1 MKYVSGPYINY
12 ELKKDIVSIED
23 ALTDRY
29 KRFGAITDA
38 TEQKDWNKRVNE
50 ASLGRN
56 VVFFDASGNPSV
68 LVKVESMPMNLLQ
81 SGWENK
87 SHYAFIVNNVV
98 KDRFYMGKYQGVNI
112 GSGAESRVV
121 CLRGLDPGN
130 SDWSLQI
137 TFDDSLT
144 ACIQSGLCLAT
155 NAMYAFIALRCLARG
170 FMPRGNNN
178 YGKDVSVPSE
188 TAVPSFIYSN
198 QVARCATGTG
208 PDSWADDGTP
218 FGIFDINGNVWEWA
232 AGLRLL
238 DGEIQ
243 IIPDNNAALSTTDMS
258 VSSTAWQAIMPDG
271 TLVAPG
277 TTGTL
282 KYDSL
287 VPMTNDGSTQ
297 DLGAFTLRT
306 TLQNAPDP
314 AWNWGNNYYD
324 SNSMLFEQIT
334 AEVSV
339 PNILKQLRLFPTS
352 SNHGGDNWWIRNYG
366 ERLPLVGAH
375 WSYGSRAGVFAVY
388 LNFHRSSLSFGNG
401 FRPALVV

>member
-1 MKYVSGPYINY
+1 MKYVSGPYTNY

-56 VVFFDASGNPSV
+56 VVFFDTSGNPSV
-68 LVKVESMPMNLLQ
+68 LVKVESMSMSLLQ

-87 SHYAFIVNNVV
+87 PHYAFIVNNVV

-112 GSGAESRVV
+112 GTGTAARVV

-130 SDWSLQI
+130 NI
-137 TFDDSLT
+137 NFDDSLT
-144 ACIQSGLCLAT
+144 ACRQSGLCLAT
-155 NAMYAFIALRCLARG
+155 NAMYAFIALRCLAKG

-188 TAVPSFIYSN
+188 TAVPSFISSN
-198 QVARCATGTG
+198 QTARCATGTG

-218 FGIFDINGNVWEWA
+218 FGIFDLNGNVWEWT

-243 IIPDNNAALSTTDMS
+243 IIPDNNAALSTCDMS
-258 VSSTAWQAIMPDG
+258 TSSTAWKAIMPDG
-271 TLVAPG
+271 SLVAPG

-297 DLGAFTLRT
+297 DKGAFTLRT

-334 AEVSV
+334 ADTGVSV
-339 PNILKQLRLFPTS
+339 PNILKQLCLFPTS

-366 ERLPLVGAH
+366 ERLPLVGAY
-375 WSYGSRAGVFAVY
+375 WYSGSRAGVFAVI
-388 LNFHRSSLSFGNG
+388 LHSHRSNLGIYYG

>member
-1 MKYVSGPYINY
+1 MKYISGPYTNY

-68 LVKVESMPMNLLQ
+68 LVKVESMPMNLLN

-87 SHYAFIVNNVV
+87 AHYAFIVNNVV

-112 GSGAESRVV
+112 GTGAASRVV

-130 SDWSLQI
+130 NI
-137 TFDDSLT
+137 NFDNSLT
-144 ACIQSGLCLAT
+144 ACRQSGLSLAT
-155 NAMYAFIALRCLARG
+155 NAMYAFIALRCLAKG

-188 TAVPSFIYSN
+188 IAIPSYIDSTK
-198 QVARCATGTG
+198 VGRCATGTG

-218 FGIFDINGNVWEWA
+218 FGIFDINGNVWEWT

-238 DGEIQ
+238 DGEIN
-243 IIPDNNAALSTTDMS
+243 IIPDNNAALSATDMS
-258 VSSTAWQAIMPDG
+258 AGSATWKAIMPDG
-271 TLVAPG
+271 SLVAPG
-277 TTGTL
+277 TEGTL

-287 VPMTNDGSTQ
+287 VPMTNDAETQ
-297 DLGAFTLRT
+297 NKGAFILRT

-314 AWNWGNNYYD
+314 EWNWGNSSYD
-324 SNSMLFEQIT
+324 YNSMLFEQIT
-334 AEVSV
+334 TEVDV
-339 PNILKQLRLFPTS
+339 PNILKQLKLFPTS
-352 SNHGGDNWWIRNYG
+352 SNHGGDIYQIRNYE
-366 ERLPLVGAH
+366 ERLPFVGAS
-375 WSYGSRAGVFAVY
+375 WNYGSLAGVFAVS
-388 LNFHRSSLSFGNG
+388 LNDPRSRLGAYFG
-401 FRPALVV
+401 FRPALVL